1 MCIYTYMNIT
11 TFAALADPMRLKLV
25 EALRAGELPVNDLV
39 ERVQIQQSGV
49 SRHLAI
55 LARAGFV
62 SVRPEG
68 QKRFYSLRHEP
79 FQELDQWVMQ
89 FRAQWE
95 ARLDRLDAAL
105 ERRKAA
111 VSARNNKK
119 RKLVRST

>member
-11 TFAALADPMRLKLV
+11 TFAALSDPMRLRLV
-25 EALRAGELPVNDLV
+25 ETLRDGELPVGDLV

-68 QKRFYSLRHEP
+68 QKRFYSLRQEP
-79 FQELDQWVMQ
+79 FQELDSWVMQ
-89 FRAQWE
+89 FRAHWE

-105 ERRKAA
+105 AQRRG
-111 VSARNNKK
+111 VSARKNKTQS
-119 RKLVRST
+119 RTRRT